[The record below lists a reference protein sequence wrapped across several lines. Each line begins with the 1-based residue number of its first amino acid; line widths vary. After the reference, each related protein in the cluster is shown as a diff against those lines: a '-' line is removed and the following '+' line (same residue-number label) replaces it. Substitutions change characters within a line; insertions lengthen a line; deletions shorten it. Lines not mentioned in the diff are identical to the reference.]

1 MKLRLV
7 GIFLILSVFISTN
20 VSVSPAENV
29 APQKTK
35 TSHFYED
42 IELFTDTLSI
52 IQLDYVEEK
61 NSKDLIYGALKGM
74 LQSLDPHSQFMTP
87 DIYNEIK
94 VETEG
99 EFGGLGIEITIQD
112 GLLTIISPIDDTPDY
127 RAGLKAGDRIVK
139 INGELTRDVTLM
151 DAVKK
156 LRGKPGTSATLSILR
171 ENEEKLLEVVVTRD
185 VIKIKSIKEAEVVAE
200 GIGYIRL
207 SEFQEN
213 TPQDMD
219 RALKKLEK
227 EGMKGLILDLRNN
240 PGGLLNTAVAVAE
253 HFVPKG
259 ELIVYTKG
267 RKNDQNVEFRSRGK
281 YPPFNEPLVV
291 LINGGSAS
299 GSEILA
305 GAIQDHKKGVLLGTK
320 SFGKASVQTVI
331 PLRDGSAIRLTTSKY
346 FTPKGRLIHEKG
358 IDPDVVVEYEEKK
371 VAPEKTKSTE
381 IFNKIIEEEKKEKEP
396 KKTEKSEEKKEEK
409 EKKLLDNQLLRAI
422 DLIKGINVYRTLAP
436 SIKLSPA
443 PQLSRKVGG

>member
-7 GIFLILSVFISTN
+7 GVLLLLSIFISAT

-29 APQKTK
+29 VPEKTK

-42 IELFTDTLSI
+42 IELFTDALSM

-94 VETEG
+94 IETEG

-112 GLLTIISPIDDTPDY
+112 GLLTIISPIDDTPAY

-139 INGELTRDVTLM
+139 INGEVTRDVTLM

-156 LRGKPGTSATLSILR
+156 LRGKPGTSTTLSILR
-171 ENEEKLLEVVVTRD
+171 ENEEKLLEVTVTRD
-185 VIKIKSIKEAEVVAE
+185 VIKIKSVKEAEMVAE

-207 SEFQEN
+207 SEFQGN

-253 HFVPKG
+253 HFVSKG

-281 YPPFNEPLVV
+281 YSPFNEPLVV

-305 GAIQDHKKGVLLGTK
+305 GAIQDYKKGVLLGTK

-331 PLRDGSAIRLTTSKY
+331 PLRDGSALRLTTSKY

-358 IDPDVVVEYEEKK
+358 IDPDVVVDYEEKK
-371 VAPEKTKSTE
+371 AAPEKIKSAN
-381 IFNKIIEEEKKEKEP
+381 IFEKIIEEEKKEKEP
-396 KKTEKSEEKKEEK
+396 KKTEKSEGKKEEK
-409 EKKLLDNQLLRAI
+409 EKKVLDNQLLRAI
-422 DLIKGINVYRTLAP
+422 DLIKGINVYRALIP
-436 SIKLSPA
+436 STKLSPA
-443 PQLSRKVGG
+443 PQLSRKLGG